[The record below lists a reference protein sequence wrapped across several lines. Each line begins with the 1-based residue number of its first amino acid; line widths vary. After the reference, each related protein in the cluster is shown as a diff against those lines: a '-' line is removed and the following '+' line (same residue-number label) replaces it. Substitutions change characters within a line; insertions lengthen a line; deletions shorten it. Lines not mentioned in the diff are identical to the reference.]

1 MGALYAGLN
10 FVVCTDG
17 TIEALVV
24 LIDDGFEG
32 LLNRLMYIK
41 EIRFA
46 LCLSECAGVH
56 QLQSN
61 LDRYT
66 VVCRHEIPLMLDRM

>member
-1 MGALYAGLN
+1 MFQTPDSPLGALYAGLN

-32 LLNRLMYIK
+32 LLNCLVYTK
-41 EIRFA
+41 EIGFA
-46 LCLSECAGVH
+46 VCLSESAGVH
-56 QLQSN
+56 QL
-61 LDRYT
+61 
-66 VVCRHEIPLMLDRM
+66 